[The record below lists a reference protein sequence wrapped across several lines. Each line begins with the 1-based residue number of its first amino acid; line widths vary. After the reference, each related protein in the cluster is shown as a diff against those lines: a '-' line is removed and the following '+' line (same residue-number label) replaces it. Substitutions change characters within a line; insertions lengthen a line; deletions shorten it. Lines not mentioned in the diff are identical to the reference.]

1 MYIVYIE
8 GIIFVQ
14 STEMEEK
21 FSACTCKK
29 MQLDNKR
36 IITIKTQRNIFPF
49 FSLCHIYASAVKS
62 AHTHVNV
69 SFVM

>member
-29 MQLDNKR
+29 
-36 IITIKTQRNIFPF
+36 
-49 FSLCHIYASAVKS
+49 
-62 AHTHVNV
+62 NV
-69 SFVM
+69 SR

>member
-1 MYIVYIE
+1 LY
-8 GIIFVQ
+8 
-14 STEMEEK
+14 SLLK
-21 FSACTCKK
+21 WKRNSAHAHAKK
-29 MQLDNKR
+29 MYLDNKR